1 MAQVKL
7 CALQNWIEGCLRA
20 LGMTEENVGC
30 VSDTVMRATLRDVGH
45 HDIYDFPGHLQA
57 MLDGDV
63 VINPSFR
70 QLAACGALESW
81 DGGNGLGELVCSFAM
96 ERAMDAARIHGIGL
110 CAVRGSNH
118 YLAAAPYVQRASEQG
133 FIALLLCKGAPTMGA
148 PNRTEKVIGTLP
160 MGYAF
165 PTDRGYPVLFDA
177 CMAYA
182 SFGALKEK
190 MDRGEPVPAYWG
202 FDSEG
207 KPTTDPEALAKGTRL
222 PIGSHKGFGLAVLGE
237 ALTAI
242 LSEGCVV
249 DEPDQLHGQKSP
261 TSHTAI
267 AIKADALM
275 DLTRF
280 ETRAGE
286 LLTRMQARA
295 PGLHVPGEGAH
306 AKKRRLMEMET
317 IELDGALLEKLDALS
332 ARIPT
337 ASLERD
343 G

>member
-7 CALQNWIEGCLRA
+7 CALQEWIEGCLRA
-20 LGMTEENVGC
+20 LGMTEGNVLR

-57 MLDGDV
+57 LLDGTV
-63 VINPSFR
+63 ALNPSFR
-70 QLAACGALESW
+70 RLAAYGALESW

-96 ERAMDAARIHGIGL
+96 ERAMESARTYGIGL

-190 MDRGEPVPAYWG
+190 MERGEPVPTYWG

-207 KPTTDPEALAKGTRL
+207 KPTTDPEELAKGTRL

-249 DEPDQLHGQKSP
+249 DEPDPHHGQRSP

-275 DLTRF
+275 DLSRF
-280 ETRAGE
+280 EARSGE
-286 LLTRMQARA
+286 LIERMQARA

-306 AKKRRLMEMET
+306 AKRNRLLQTGT
-317 IELDGALLEKLDALS
+317 IDLNDTLLEKMDALS
-332 ARIPT
+332 ASIP
-337 ASLERD
+337 ADNLVREP
-343 G
+343 